1 MFPLLGDL
9 RRRLLASAPRP
20 PPLRRLS
27 TITSTPATRAPNTPV
42 AVLWDLAASRPPS
55 KLPLYD
61 SAVRLHLAA
70 SSFGRLRLSVAFLH
84 PTHRL
89 SVPDP
94 SADAK
99 QLCRVCGRGFR
110 ARDALLRHFDT
121 IHTREHAKRLERIES
136 SRGDRRVRLAASL
149 SLKLSKYAKAARE
162 LTAGANPGS
171 PADELHRAGVSAEL
185 SRHPSASLRERA
197 QEVLD
202 EGSVRCLVLVSGQ
215 DALSPLLRLA
225 REKGVRSVV
234 VGGESGLARWADVG
248 FTWSHVIAGK
258 PRTAAP
264 SFSGKWRDRD
274 VLKRL
279 EWRYEEDDDEEDV
292 VFEEDGDLNRSE
304 ELAGS
309 ANRKPWWK
317 LESDGE
323 DSCIGG

>member
-1 MFPLLGDL
+1 MFPLLCDL
-9 RRRLLASAPRP
+9 RRRLLATDFRP
-20 PPLRRLS
+20 PPLHRLS
-27 TITSTPATRAPNTPV
+27 TLTSTRASNTPV

-55 KLPLYD
+55 KLSLYD

-84 PTHRL
+84 PSHRL
-89 SVPDP
+89 PALDP

-99 QLCRVCGRGFR
+99 HLCRVCGRCFR

-136 SRGDRRVRLAASL
+136 SRGDRRLRLAASL

-162 LTAGANPGS
+162 LTAGVNPGS
-171 PADELHRAGVSAEL
+171 PADELHRAGVNAEL
-185 SRHPSASLRERA
+185 SRCPSASLRERA

-202 EGSVRCLVLVSGQ
+202 EGSVRCLMLVSVQ
-215 DALSPLLRLA
+215 EALSPLLRFA

-248 FTWSHVIAGK
+248 FTWSQVIAGK
-258 PRTAAP
+258 ARTAAP
-264 SFSGKWRDRD
+264 SLSGKWRDRD

-279 EWRYEEDDDEEDV
+279 EWRYEEDDEEEDV
-292 VFEEDGDLNRSE
+292 VFEEDGDLAGSE

-309 ANRKPWWK
+309 TNRKPWWK
-317 LESDGE
+317 LEPDGE
-323 DSCIGG
+323 DSFIGG